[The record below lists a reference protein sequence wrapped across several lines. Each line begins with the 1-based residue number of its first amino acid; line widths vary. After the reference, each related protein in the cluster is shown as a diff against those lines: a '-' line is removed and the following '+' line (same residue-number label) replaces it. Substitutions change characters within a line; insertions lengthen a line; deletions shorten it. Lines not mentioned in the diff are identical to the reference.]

1 MGVTA
6 IVLLAVIGFN
16 FDDITGNVTK
26 NLVPSVTI
34 YPTSVNAGEKVNIK
48 IRPNNGCVDP
58 EIGLYFSGV
67 KSDSTVDTGSNLRQ
81 AVITQKGGF
90 SICKNSKGILDP
102 DGTFTLS
109 YKTEPNWDGDYYAKI
124 FYWKDRKTKESINVY
139 FSVNP
144 KTT

>member
-1 MGVTA
+1 MGVVA

-16 FDDITGNVTK
+16 FEDITGNAVK
-26 NLVPSVTI
+26 DLAPSVTI
-34 YPTSVNAGEKVNIK
+34 YPTDVNAGEKVNIK
-48 IRPNNGCVDP
+48 VRPNNGCVDP

-67 KSDSTVDTGSNLRQ
+67 KSDSTVDIGSNLRKTT
-81 AVITQKGGF
+81 ITQKGGF

>member
-1 MGVTA
+1 MGVVA

-16 FDDITGNVTK
+16 FEDITGNAVK
-26 NLVPSVTI
+26 DLAPSVTI
-34 YPTSVNAGEKVNIK
+34 YPTDVNAGEKVNIK
-48 IRPNNGCVDP
+48 IRPNNVCVDP

-109 YKTEPNWDGDYYAKI
+109 YKTELNWDGDYFAKI